1 MVDVINW
8 GVLGAARFALTTMA
22 PAIHAARDARLAAL
36 ATASPEK
43 ADAFR
48 AFAPDIRVHG
58 GYDALLADPD
68 IDAVYIPLPNHLHAP
83 WTLKALAAGKAVLCE
98 KPVGM
103 DVAEIDALIAARDGA
118 GLLAAEGF
126 MIPHHPQWPRVRALI
141 ADGALGEIV
150 HVGATFSFDNRD
162 EPQNIRN
169 RRETGG
175 GGLRDIGVYTIG
187 GPRYALGHEPAGWTA
202 RIVRENGIDTHV
214 EAQADLGPARL
225 TMRTS
230 MRAAPWQEVVVHGTT
245 GVLRMT
251 APFNPDVFAA
261 PRLELRRSGRETL
274 VETFPGA
281 LQYVLQVEAFGET
294 MRTGAPYTVPLE
306 FSRGT
311 QAAIDAIF
319 AAG

>member
-1 MVDVINW
+1 MADVINW

-22 PAIHAARDARLAAL
+22 PAIHAARGARLAAL
-36 ATASPEK
+36 ATASPDK
-43 ADAFR
+43 ADAAR
-48 AFAPDIRVHG
+48 AFAPDLRVHDS
-58 GYDALLADPD
+58 YDALLADPE
-68 IDAVYIPLPNHLHAP
+68 IDAVYIPLPNHMHAP
-83 WTLKALAAGKAVLCE
+83 WSLKALAAGKPVLCE

-103 DVAEIDALIAARDGA
+103 DVAEIDALIAARDA
-118 GLLAAEGF
+118 SGLLAAEAF
-126 MIPHHPQWPRVRALI
+126 MIPHHPQWPRVRALV

-150 HVGATFSFDNRD
+150 HVAAAFAIDTGD

-175 GGLRDIGVYTIG
+175 GGLRDIGVYAIG
-187 GPRYALGHEPAGWTA
+187 GPRYALGQEPANWTA
-202 RIVRENGIDTHV
+202 RVVWENGVDIHV

-225 TMRTS
+225 AIRTS
-230 MRAAPWQEVVVHGTT
+230 MRAAPWQEVVIHGTR
-245 GVLRMT
+245 GLLRMT

-294 MRTGAPYTVPLE
+294 MRTGAPYVVPLE

-311 QAAIDAIF
+311 QAAIDAIL
-319 AAG
+319 AAA